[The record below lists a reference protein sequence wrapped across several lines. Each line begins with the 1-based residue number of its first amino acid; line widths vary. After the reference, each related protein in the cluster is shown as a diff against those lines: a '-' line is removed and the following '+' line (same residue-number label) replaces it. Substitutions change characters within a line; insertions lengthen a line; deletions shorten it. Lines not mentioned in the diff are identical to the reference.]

1 MVSKT
6 VATFVAAADARS
18 LPPEVVHAAKRSL
31 LNFFA
36 TALEGT
42 HALPL
47 KRRLKR

>member
-42 HALPL
+42 HDVAVE
-47 KRRLKR
+47 KDA